1 MYDFKNK
8 TGLNR
13 RKFFNLHVKNEKK
26 TFCEFN
32 VNIRQASNV
41 EYGILID

>member
-13 RKFFNLHVKNEKK
+13 RKFFNLKKEKK

>member
-13 RKFFNLHVKNEKK
+13 RKFYNLQVKKEAKI
-26 TFCEFN
+26 FCGFN